1 MSVLRQKNKRT
12 MTLPVNFIPA
22 SQDGAT
28 FTASQSLADALLT
41 HGFRSAELESGR
53 YVKGRIHYFRNGSD
67 CTVCFLKDGR
77 VHVLAGPT
85 GMWQLHD
92 QLSDEDLRV
101 LLAFAAMNDECQTV
115 FRNYMA
121 PKCAAYCD
129 ILHALPKSNVDWSA
143 EFRKQYAMLLMQTTP
158 LRAAI

>member
-1 MSVLRQKNKRT
+1 
-12 MTLPVNFIPA
+12 MTLPVNFLPT
-22 SQDGAT
+22 SQDDLI
-28 FTASQSLADALLT
+28 FSASQSLADALLT

-92 QLSDEDLRV
+92 QLSEEDLRV
-101 LLAFAAMNDECQTV
+101 LLAFAALNDEHQTI

-121 PKCAAYCD
+121 PKCSAYGE
-129 ILHALPKSNVDWSA
+129 LLNLLPKSQVEWSA
-143 EFRKQYAMLLMQTTP
+143 AFRRQYALLLMQTTP